1 MDCGVE
7 WKGAVTD
14 FLPRLCVVLMF
25 ITGIESKLG
34 QALVSEALPAQCL
47 EVLGCPKRAEA
58 A

>member
-1 MDCGVE
+1 MVWK

-34 QALVSEALPAQCL
+34 QALVSKALPAQCL

>member
-1 MDCGVE
+1 MVWK

-25 ITGIESKLG
+25 ITVIESKLG